1 MKQKLK
7 LALVGAGERGQYCYA
22 PYAKMHGYEIEFV
35 AVADPHKG
43 RREKF
48 VQDYHVPA
56 EGVFETAE
64 QFFARPRMADAVLIC
79 TQDSQHYAYACQAID
94 LGYSIL
100 LEKPIS
106 PSVRECL
113 DLQRRAEEKGTQ
125 IMVCHVMRYTKFY
138 RKLKELIDSGVI
150 GDVVHVTHTENVAYW
165 HYAHSYVRGNWHKT
179 ADSSPMILA
188 KCCHDM
194 DILSWLL
201 GSRCRTVSSFGD
213 LRYFREE
220 NAPAGSPA
228 RCTDGCPHSG
238 SCPYYAPALYLDDN
252 TPWPTALTALGPDQS
267 YEARKKALEEG
278 PYGKCVFHNDND
290 VVDHQVAS
298 LLFENGTTV
307 AFTMCAFSDAC
318 DRTVKFMGTRGEI
331 RASMD
336 NNVIEVTGRTGI
348 RKLAL
353 PSARRTG
360 PFSRRCGANTTG
372 FSSSFPA
379 TARRARAQR
388 TRSSPLTAW
397 DTARPSWR
405 AEASS
410 MPSGSRT
417 ETDRTISRRR
427 FRQRKK

>member
-188 KCCHDM
+188 KCAT
-194 DILSWLL
+194 IWI
-201 GSRCRTVSSFGD
+201 SFPG
-213 LRYFREE
+213 
-220 NAPAGSPA
+220 AGQPVQNGLQLW
-228 RCTDGCPHSG
+228 R
-238 SCPYYAPALYLDDN
+238 PALFPGGECPRGQPRPLHRRL
-252 TPWPTALTALGPDQS
+252 PAQ
-267 YEARKKALEEG
+267 R
-278 PYGKCVFHNDND
+278 
-290 VVDHQVAS
+290 
-298 LLFENGTTV
+298 LLP
-307 AFTMCAFSDAC
+307 
-318 DRTVKFMGTRGEI
+318 I
-331 RASMD
+331 
-336 NNVIEVTGRTGI
+336 
-348 RKLAL
+348 L
-353 PSARRTG
+353 
-360 PFSRRCGANTTG
+360 
-372 FSSSFPA
+372 
-379 TARRARAQR
+379 RARAVPGRQYA
-388 TRSSPLTAW
+388 LAH
-397 DTARPSWR
+397 R
-405 AEASS
+405 ADGPGAGPEL
-410 MPSGSRT
+410 
-417 ETDRTISRRR
+417 
-427 FRQRKK
+427 